1 MGQRM
6 ISLIEEVQ
14 QNTNVLAA
22 NINAAQD
29 SWDDCNYENIAQKTS
44 SELQAS
50 MSHYYAIAATEVQVI
65 NQEIIEIESIIS
77 RNLKCI

>member
-50 MSHYYAIAATEVQVI
+50 TSRYYAIAATDVQVI
-65 NQEIIEIESIIS
+65 NPEILDIESIIN
-77 RNLKCI
+77 RNY

>member
-6 ISLIEEVQ
+6 ISLIEDVLE
-14 QNTNVLAA
+14 NTNVLAA

-29 SWDDCNYENIAQKTS
+29 SWDDFNYENIAQKTC

-65 NQEIIEIESIIS
+65 NQEIIEIESIIN
-77 RNLKCI
+77 RNY

>member
-1 MGQRM
+1 M

-29 SWDDCNYENIAQKTS
+29 SWDDFNYENIAQKTS

-65 NQEIIEIESIIS
+65 N
-77 RNLKCI
+77 K